1 VRLIRFRVRDFR
13 SVVDSDWIEVERVTA
28 LIGVNEPGKTNL
40 LLPLWK
46 LNPAREGEIRPTSD
60 GIEGKGRRVRCC
72 ANGSRAYGCPSRKRR
87 ADEHDRAKNE
97 AAD

>member
-46 LNPAREGEIRPTSD
+46 LDPAREAEIRRAPLRHPNLDPS
-60 GIEGKGRRVRCC
+60 GPRR
-72 ANGSRAYGCPSRKRR
+72 S
-87 ADEHDRAKNE
+87 
-97 AAD
+97 